1 MSPVSFASAAELRG
15 FESVFFPDH
24 THVPR
29 ASVTAS
35 TSGEGVPSFYRTVMD
50 PIAVLGAVAS
60 TTSSIRIGTAIA
72 LVTERDPII
81 LAKQIATIDQLS
93 GGRVVFGVGA
103 GSNEHEL
110 RNHGTDPNT
119 RFVVLRERLEAM
131 SAIWRDDIASYSGRF
146 VHFDDLWSWPK
157 PVQRPRPPILLGGG
171 GPTVLDRV
179 VEYADG
185 WLPFR
190 AGTEQVLECPKGL
203 EEPFERRLAYR
214 INVLR
219 QRARRAGRRAPSVT
233 LFNPLP
239 HRDALCR
246 YADYGVDRVVFWLPT
261 ALEDVLLPT
270 LDALAAL
277 GNELIR

>member
-1 MSPVSFASAAELRG
+1 M
-15 FESVFFPDH
+15 
-24 THVPR
+24 
-29 ASVTAS
+29 
-35 TSGEGVPSFYRTVMD
+35 FYRTVMD
-50 PIAVLGAVAS
+50 PIATLGAVAA
-60 TTSSIRIGTAIA
+60 TTTSIRIGTAIA

-81 LAKQIATIDQLS
+81 LAKQIATIDHLS
-93 GGRVVFGVGA
+93 GGRVIFGVGA

-110 RNHGTDPNT
+110 RNHGTDPRT

-131 SAIWRDDIASYSGRF
+131 TAIWRDDIASYTGQF
-146 VHFDDLWSWPK
+146 VNFDDLWSWPK

-185 WLPFR
+185 WMPFR
-190 AGTEQVLECPKGL
+190 AGTEQVLDCPQGH
-203 EEPFERRLAYR
+203 EEPFERQLAHR
-214 INVLR
+214 IHVLG

-239 HRDALCR
+239 HHDALCR
-246 YADYGVDRVVFWLPT
+246 YAHYGVDRVVFWLPT
-261 ALEDVLLPT
+261 AKAEVLLPT

-277 GNELIR
+277 GSNLTR